1 MIYSIIIVSVF
12 IIGFILGYLFK
23 KLYFKLKFKLPIY
36 EPYYEAPKQIYI
48 PVPYR
53 NTTDD
58 LEFELKQVRILLST
72 NLFGLAL
79 ENGRIPDYIYK
90 QYSGEYKELKLKEL
104 ALIEKINK
112 INKDNFIYKFKEEC
126 SENEQL

>member
-1 MIYSIIIVSVF
+1 MIIILIIGFS
-12 IIGFILGYLFK
+12 IGFILGYLFK
-23 KLYFKLKFKLPIY
+23 ILYFKLKFKLPIY

-58 LEFELKQVRILLST
+58 LEFELKQVKTLLST

-90 QYSGEYKELKLKEL
+90 QYSGEYKKLKLKEL

-126 SENEQL
+126 SENK

>member
-1 MIYSIIIVSVF
+1 MIIILIIGFS
-12 IIGFILGYLFK
+12 IGFILGYLFK
-23 KLYFKLKFKLPIY
+23 ILYFKLKFKLPIY

-58 LEFELKQVRILLST
+58 LEFELKQVKTLLST

-90 QYSGEYKELKLKEL
+90 QYSGEYKKLKLKEL